1 MVDYRQGDVILH
13 RVKDLPKEAR
23 PVRRRLRVRGE
34 TGKQHV
40 LEGEYR
46 LYRSG
51 SQLYVVVEAPSKL
64 THPEHPTI
72 LVRPG
77 TYEVRRVRS
86 FELAE
91 ALSRASA
98 RPPILEIRD

>member
-1 MVDYRQGDVILH
+1 MDYRQGDVILH
-13 RVKDLPKEAR
+13 RVKGLPKEAKT
-23 PVRRRLRVRGE
+23 VRRRLRVRGE
-34 TGKQHV
+34 TGNNHV
-40 LEGEYR
+40 LEGEHR

-51 SQLYVVVEAPSKL
+51 SRLYVVVEAPSKL